1 MSIEELEKDGYLFE
15 GWHVTKFLG
24 EGSYGKVYEIEREEF
39 GVKSQS
45 ALKVIS
51 IPKNRN
57 EIRELMSEG
66 MDEESASTYFRGFV
80 EDFVRECQ
88 IMSNLK
94 GNSNIVSFEDYKVV
108 EHKNEIGWDIL
119 IRMEMLTPFV
129 EYLNKHEIGRDE
141 VLDLG
146 IAVCKAL
153 ELCKKQN
160 IIHRDIKP
168 ANIFI
173 SQSGEYK
180 LGDFGIARIISKS
193 NGASTKV
200 GTSDYMAP
208 EVFKGELYDSSVDI
222 YSLGIVLYRLLN
234 RNRLPFLPPAPE
246 PITHTQREDAV
257 AKRMSGVELPIPHD
271 ADEAIFA
278 VISKAMAYDPA
289 NRYKDPNEMRKAL
302 ENIRFG
308 TPNEPVVEKPV
319 DNNANVETPVI
330 TETNEFDF
338 DDEATMPAESIRN
351 SRALSQDETGDKNK
365 DVKDQQKKSKDS
377 KSGSL
382 GVDLAIGCAA
392 TVLMCIVYSPYS
404 FWAFAIYALV
414 YNILLFVLC
423 MISYKKAKKGSKKP
437 WRCYIVGGVL
447 YGILLLYIVTHL
459 IQFFLIAG
467 VSNAALMITF
477 GINIKK
483 QLSEGDIN
491 KGASA

>member
-1 MSIEELEKDGYLFE
+1 MSIEELEEKGLVFE
-15 GWHVTKFLG
+15 GWHVIRFLG

-57 EIRELMSEG
+57 EISELMSEG

-94 GNSNIVSFEDYKVV
+94 GNSNIVSFEDYKVI
-108 EHKNEIGWDIL
+108 EHNDEIGWDIL

-129 EYLNKHEIGRDE
+129 EYLNKHEMSRNE

-173 SQSGEYK
+173 SKNGEYK

-257 AKRMSGVELPIPHD
+257 SKRMTGVDLPIPCD

-278 VISKAMAYDPA
+278 VISKAMSYEPSKRYTDP
-289 NRYKDPNEMRKAL
+289 KEMRIAL
-302 ENIRFG
+302 EDIR
-308 TPNEPVVEKPV
+308 VEKKRETIEEK
-319 DNNANVETPVI
+319 VEEKVEEEVAPAVLSNISDT
-330 TETNEFDF
+330 DF
-338 DDEATMPAESIRN
+338 DDEETIPAENIRN
-351 SRALSQDETGDKNK
+351 SRSLSQEDENIDNNGDNPVIATDHKITRESER
-365 DVKDQQKKSKDS
+365 KSWLTS
-377 KSGSL
+377 AG
-382 GVDLAIGCAA
+382 IGCTA
-392 TVLMCIVYSPYS
+392 TLLACIISNVYLFAGFFIYGIIYNSPL
-404 FWAFAIYALV
+404 IG
-414 YNILLFVLC
+414 LC
-423 MISYKKAKKGSKKP
+423 VISYKKAQKGSKKAWTP
-437 WRCYIVGGVL
+437 FVIGCVL
-447 YGILLLYIVTHL
+447 YIILFIYIAIHLPPFLLVSIVSS
-459 IQFFLIAG
+459 AS
-467 VSNAALMITF
+467 VMIIF
-477 GINIKK
+477 GRRIRRILN
-483 QLSEGDIN
+483 EGKN
-491 KGASA
+491 S

>member
-1 MSIEELEKDGYLFE
+1 MSIEELEKEGYLFE

-173 SQSGEYK
+173 SQNGEYK

-222 YSLGIVLYRLLN
+222 YSLGIVLYRLFN

-246 PITHTQREDAV
+246 PITHSQREDAV
-257 AKRMSGVELPIPHD
+257 AKRMSGVELPMPCD

-278 VISKAMAYDPA
+278 VISKAMSYEPA
-289 NRYKDPNEMRKAL
+289 NRYKHPEEMRRAL
-302 ENIRFG
+302 ESIRFG
-308 TPNEPVVEKPV
+308 LSKEPVIDEPV
-319 DNNANVETPVI
+319 DNSVDTPVI
-330 TETNEFDF
+330 TETTRFDF
-338 DDEATMPAESIRN
+338 DNEETMPAESIRN
-351 SRALSQDETGDKNK
+351 SRALSQDEKENK
-365 DVKDQQKKSKDS
+365 DVKEQQKKSKDS
-377 KSGSL
+377 AYESL
-382 GVDLAIGCAA
+382 RVDLAIACAA
-392 TVLMCIVYSPYS
+392 TILMCLVYNPYS
-404 FWAFAIYALV
+404 FWAFAIYAV
-414 YNILLFVLC
+414 IYNIILFVLC
-423 MISYKKAKKGSKKP
+423 MISYKKAKKGVKNP
-437 WRCYIVGGVL
+437 WKLYIVGGVI
-447 YGILLLYIVTHL
+447 YAILLIFVITSLPIFRLVALTSYL
-459 IQFFLIAG
+459 G
-467 VSNAALMITF
+467 LMIVF
-477 GINIKK
+477 GININKIIKK
-483 QLSEGDIN
+483 REVSTGEN
-491 KGASA
+491 K